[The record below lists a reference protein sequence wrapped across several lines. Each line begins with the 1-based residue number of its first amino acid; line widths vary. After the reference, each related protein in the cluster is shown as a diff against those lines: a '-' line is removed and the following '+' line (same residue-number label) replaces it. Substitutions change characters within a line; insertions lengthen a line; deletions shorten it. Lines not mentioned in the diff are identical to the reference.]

1 MDSLKKSMKD
11 KGVGKAKAVADA
23 LKDNLTLDEIESLQK
38 EWSLSIVDKN
48 GQLLNGLEQYYK

>member
-1 MDSLKKSMKD
+1 MKD